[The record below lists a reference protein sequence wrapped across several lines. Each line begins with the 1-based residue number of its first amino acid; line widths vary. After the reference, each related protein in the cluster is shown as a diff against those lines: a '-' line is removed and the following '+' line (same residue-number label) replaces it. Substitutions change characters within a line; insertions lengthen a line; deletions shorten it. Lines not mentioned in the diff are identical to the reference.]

1 MPQASYAYAM
11 GRISVMTIKML
22 DAVKLRRIAEAATER
37 EALTML
43 LETGYGGNLS
53 GSNTY
58 NKEIDYIIRD
68 QLTQSRADVW
78 EITPDP
84 ERTKLFLLEVDT
96 HNIKAFLKARLL
108 GIEVPDILRYGGVFN
123 LDMLKECVKTK
134 NYEQLPD
141 IYKKS
146 MNEIEQDLLREVDPL
161 SFSAK
166 IDCAMFRY
174 VKSELDKLHDH
185 SFVRDYF
192 SLMADFQNAR
202 SLIRA
207 RFLHWDVDKI
217 RPQLL
222 ACGEI
227 DERFFLEAVDTPLEQ
242 LSGKLNRGS
251 NGRLIAETIDDY
263 NSKGQLPVFKQK
275 METALMEIV
284 KKASYNPFGLGP
296 IIGYLLGR
304 NAEAKALRVIF
315 NAKRSGVEVNLP
327 ELYQ

>member
-11 GRISVMTIKML
+11 GRISVMTTRML
-22 DAVKLRRIAEAATER
+22 DAVKLRRIAEAPTER
-37 EALTML
+37 EALVML

-68 QLTQSRADVW
+68 QLTQSRRVIW
-78 EITPDP
+78 ELTPDP
-84 ERTKLFLLEVDT
+84 DRTKLFLLEFDT
-96 HNIKAFLKARLL
+96 HNIKALLKSRLL
-108 GIEVPDILRYGGVFN
+108 GIEAPDILRDGGVFN
-123 LDMLKECVKTK
+123 LDMLKDCIKSK

-141 IYKKS
+141 VFKKT
-146 MNEIEQDLLREVDPL
+146 MDEVEQDLLREVDPL

-166 IDCAMFRY
+166 IDGSMFHY
-174 VKSELDKLHDH
+174 IKTELDKLHDH
-185 SFVRDYF
+185 SFVHEYF

-222 ACGEI
+222 ECGDI
-227 DERFFLEAVDTPLEQ
+227 DKRFFLEAVDTPLEQ
-242 LSGKLNRGS
+242 LSGKLNRGP

-275 METALMEIV
+275 MEAALIDIV
-284 KKASYNPFGLGP
+284 KRASYNPFGLGP

-304 NAEAKALRVIF
+304 SAEAKALRVIF

>member
-11 GRISVMTIKML
+11 GRISVMTTRML
-22 DAVKLRRIAEAATER
+22 DAVKLRRIAEAPTER
-37 EALTML
+37 EALVML

-68 QLTQSRADVW
+68 QLTQSRRVIW
-78 EITPDP
+78 ELTPDP
-84 ERTKLFLLEVDT
+84 ERTKLFLLEFDT
-96 HNIKAFLKARLL
+96 HNIKALLKSRLL
-108 GIEVPDILRYGGVFN
+108 GIEAPDILRDGGVFN
-123 LDMLKECVKTK
+123 LDMLKDCIKSK

-141 IYKKS
+141 VFKKA
-146 MNEIEQDLLREVDPL
+146 MDEVEQDLLREVDPL

-166 IDCAMFRY
+166 IDGAMFHY
-174 VKSELDKLHDH
+174 IKTELDKLHDH
-185 SFVRDYF
+185 SFVREYF

-222 ACGEI
+222 ECGDI
-227 DERFFLEAVDTPLEQ
+227 DFKYFLEAVDTPMEQ

-304 NAEAKALRVIF
+304 SAEAKALRVIF